1 MTSRRSSNGGAAAR
15 CPRELSWE
23 WMGRHR
29 GAIRYTVGQRK
40 GLGIAA
46 AHPLYVTRIDAQTN
60 TVTLGE
66 ERDLFA
72 CALVADE
79 WVWSAPSLAMETA
92 LDEAAARGESLDVTA
107 RIRYH
112 QLDQA
117 ASVRRASE
125 EERRDCTGE
134 ALRIDFAEPQ
144 RAIAPGQAV
153 VLYRGDAVLGGGRIA
168 YGI

>member
-1 MTSRRSSNGGAAAR
+1 MDGA
-15 CPRELSWE
+15 LL
-23 WMGRHR
+23 GRHR

-46 AHPLYVTRIDAQTN
+46 AHPLYVTRIDAQAN

-66 ERDLFA
+66 ERDLFSD
-72 CALVADE
+72 ALVADE
-79 WVWSAPSLAMETA
+79 WVWSAPSLAMEAA
-92 LDEAAARGESLDVTA
+92 LDEAATRGESLDVTA

-117 ASVRRASE
+117 ATVHRASE
-125 EERRDCTGE
+125 EERRNCTGE